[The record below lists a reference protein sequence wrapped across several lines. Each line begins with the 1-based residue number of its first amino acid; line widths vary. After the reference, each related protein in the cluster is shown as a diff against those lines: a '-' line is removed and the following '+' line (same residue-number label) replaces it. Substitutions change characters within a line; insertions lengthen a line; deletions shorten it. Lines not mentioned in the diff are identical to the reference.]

1 MKEKM
6 LVHLNKIK
14 NFFIIIIFLS
24 AIPFSVYSEEKKIHF
39 LETNWS
45 FNGIFGT
52 FDRASLQ
59 RGYQVYQEVCSGCH
73 SVQHLS
79 YRNLSEKGGPEF
91 SIEEAKAIASQFEI
105 EDGPNSEGEM
115 FLRSGRLSDKFLKPY
130 PNVQAATAAN
140 DGAYPPDM
148 SVLAKARA
156 GGADYIYSLLLG
168 YEEAPESFQLEDGVY
183 YNKYMPGNKIKMSEP
198 ISEGIVEYSD
208 GTKPTKEQIAK
219 DVTTFL
225 VWSSEPHLESQHRM
239 GFKAIIY
246 LIILI
251 TLVYMSKQK
260 VWSRFGSKKVEEE
273 VEEETFDKV
282 ERAVTEYE
290 GEDPKTFK

>member
-1 MKEKM
+1 M
-6 LVHLNKIK
+6 LLLLNRIILVV
-14 NFFIIIIFLS
+14 FISL
-24 AIPFSVYSEEKKIHF
+24 FSFSTSSEEVKSEFIK
-39 LETNWS
+39 TKWS
-45 FNGIFGT
+45 FEGIFGT

-91 SIEEAKAIASQFEI
+91 STEEAKAIAAQFEV
-105 EDGPNSEGEM
+105 EDGPNSDGEM
-115 FLRSGRLSDKFLKPY
+115 FMRPGRLSDKFVKPY
-130 PNVQAATAAN
+130 PNVEASTVAN

-148 SVLAKARA
+148 SVLTKARA

-168 YEEAPESFQLEDGVY
+168 YEEAPTGFELDDGVY
-183 YNKYMPGNKIKMSEP
+183 YNKYIPGNKIKMSAP
-198 ISEGIVEYSD
+198 LSDGLVEYSD
-208 GTKPTKEQIAK
+208 STQATTAQMAK

-225 VWSSEPHLESQHRM
+225 VWAAEPHLEAQHRM

-246 LIILI
+246 LIILF

-260 VWSRFGSKKVEEE
+260 VWSQFTSKKEP
-273 VEEETFDKV
+273 EEETFDKV

>member
-6 LVHLNKIK
+6 LVHLNKLINK
-14 NFFIIIIFLS
+14 ILIIFLMFV
-24 AIPFSVYSEEKKIHF
+24 IPFSVSSEEKNISF
-39 LETNWS
+39 IETDWS
-45 FNGIFGT
+45 FEGLFGT

-59 RGYQVYQEVCSGCH
+59 RGYQVYNEVCAGCH
-73 SVQHLS
+73 SVKHLS

-91 SIEEAKAIASQFEI
+91 SVEEAKAIASQFEV
-105 EDGPNSEGEM
+105 EDGPNSDGEM
-115 FLRSGRLSDKFLKPY
+115 FMRAARLSDKFASPY
-130 PNVQAATAAN
+130 PNVEASTAAN

-168 YEEAPESFQLEDGVY
+168 YEEAPTNFELDDGVY

-198 ISEGIVEYSD
+198 ISDGIVEYSD
-208 GTKPTKEQIAK
+208 GTNATKEQIAK
-219 DVTTFL
+219 DVTSFL
-225 VWSSEPHLESQHRM
+225 VWTSEPHLESQHRM
-239 GFKAIIY
+239 GFKVIIY

-251 TLVYMSKQK
+251 ILVYMSKQK
-260 VWSRFGSKKVEEE
+260 VWSQFGSKNLEEEE
-273 VEEETFDKV
+273 VFDKV
-282 ERAVTEYE
+282 EKVVTEYE

>member
-1 MKEKM
+1 M
-6 LVHLNKIK
+6 LVHLNKIILTV
-14 NFFIIIIFLS
+14 FISIITTSSLADS
-24 AIPFSVYSEEKKIHF
+24 QHSHGGN
-39 LETNWS
+39 TNYLKTDWS
-45 FNGIFGT
+45 FKGIFGT
-52 FDRASLQ
+52 FERDSLQ

-79 YRNLSEKGGPEF
+79 YRNLAEKGGPEF
-91 SIEEAKAIASQFEI
+91 SKEEAKAIASQFEI
-105 EDGPNSEGEM
+105 EDGPNSDGEM
-115 FLRSGRLSDKFLKPY
+115 FMRSARLSDKFAKPY
-130 PNVQAATAAN
+130 PNIQAATAAN

-168 YEEAPESFQLEDGVY
+168 YEEAPENFELDDGVY

-198 ISEGIVEYSD
+198 IMDGIVEYAD
-208 GTKPTKEQIAK
+208 GTEATKAQMAK
-219 DVTTFL
+219 DVTAFL
-225 VWSSEPHLESQHRM
+225 VWASEPHLESQHRM
-239 GFKAIIY
+239 GFKVIIY

-260 VWSRFGSKKVEEE
+260 VWSSFGSKTQEEEE
-273 VEEETFDKV
+273 VFDKV
-282 ERAVTEYE
+282 EKSVTEYE

>member
-1 MKEKM
+1 M
-6 LVHLNKIK
+6 LILLNR
-14 NFFIIIIFLS
+14 IILIIFISIFSFS
-24 AIPFSVYSEEKKIHF
+24 AHSEEKNTDYVK
-39 LETNWS
+39 TNWS
-45 FNGIFGT
+45 FKGIFGT

-91 SIEEAKAIASQFEI
+91 SVEETKAIAAQFEV
-105 EDGPNSEGEM
+105 EDGPNSDGEM
-115 FLRSGRLSDKFLKPY
+115 FMRLGRLSDKFVKPY
-130 PNVQAATAAN
+130 PNVEASTAAN
-140 DGAYPPDM
+140 GGAYPPDM
-148 SVLAKARA
+148 SVLVKARK
-156 GGADYIYSLLLG
+156 GGPDYIYSLLLG
-168 YEEAPESFQLEDGVY
+168 YEEPPAGFEVDEGVY
-183 YNKYMPGNKIKMSEP
+183 YNKYMSGNKIKMATPLSD
-198 ISEGIVEYSD
+198 GLVEYSD
-208 GTKPTKEQIAK
+208 GTQATTAQMAK

-225 VWSSEPHLESQHRM
+225 VWVSEPHLESQHRM

-246 LIILI
+246 LIILL

-260 VWSRFGSKKVEEE
+260 VWSRFGSKNIE
-273 VEEETFDKV
+273 EEETFDKV

>member
-1 MKEKM
+1 M
-6 LVHLNKIK
+6 LALLNR
-14 NFFIIIIFLS
+14 IILIIFIS
-24 AIPFSVYSEEKKIHF
+24 TVSFSVYAEEVNTDYVKTK
-39 LETNWS
+39 WS
-45 FNGIFGT
+45 FKGIFGT

-91 SIEEAKAIASQFEI
+91 SIEEAKAIAAQFEV
-105 EDGPNSEGEM
+105 EDGPNSDGEM
-115 FLRSGRLSDKFLKPY
+115 FMRPGRLSDKFVKPY
-130 PNVQAATAAN
+130 PNVEASTAAN
-140 DGAYPPDM
+140 GGAYPPDM
-148 SVLAKARA
+148 SVLAKARK

-168 YEEAPESFQLEDGVY
+168 YEEPPAGFEIEEGVY
-183 YNKYMPGNKIKMSEP
+183 YNKYMSGNKIKMTAPLSD
-198 ISEGIVEYSD
+198 GLVEYSD
-208 GTKPTKEQIAK
+208 GTQSTTAQMAK

-225 VWSSEPHLESQHRM
+225 VWTAEPHLESQHRM
-239 GFKAIIY
+239 GFKVIIY
-246 LIILI
+246 LIILL

-260 VWSRFGSKKVEEE
+260 VWSRFGSKNIE
-273 VEEETFDKV
+273 EEETFDKV

>member
-1 MKEKM
+1 M
-6 LVHLNKIK
+6 LILLNR
-14 NFFIIIIFLS
+14 IILIIFIS
-24 AIPFSVYSEEKKIHF
+24 TVSFSVHSEETNKNYVK
-39 LETNWS
+39 TNWS
-45 FNGIFGT
+45 FKGIFGT

-73 SVQHLS
+73 SAQHLS

-91 SIEEAKAIASQFEI
+91 SVEEAKAIAAQFEV
-105 EDGPNSEGEM
+105 EDGPNSDGEM
-115 FLRSGRLSDKFLKPY
+115 FTRLGRLSDKFVKPY
-130 PNVQAATAAN
+130 PNVEASTAAN

-148 SVLAKARA
+148 SVLAKARK

-168 YEEAPESFQLEDGVY
+168 YEEAPTGFELDEGVY
-183 YNKYMPGNKIKMSEP
+183 YNKYMSGNRIKMLAPLSD
-198 ISEGIVEYSD
+198 GLVEYSD
-208 GTKPTKEQIAK
+208 GTQSTAAQMAK

-225 VWSSEPHLESQHRM
+225 VWAAEPHLESQHRM
-239 GFKAIIY
+239 GFKVIIY
-246 LIILI
+246 LIILL

-260 VWSRFGSKKVEEE
+260 VWSRFGSKVEE
-273 VEEETFDKV
+273 EEETFDKV

>member
-1 MKEKM
+1 M
-6 LVHLNKIK
+6 ITAS
-14 NFFIIIIFLS
+14 FS
-24 AIPFSVYSEEKKIHF
+24 ALSEEKKIDF
-39 LETNWS
+39 LEINWT

-73 SVQHLS
+73 SVKHLS

-105 EDGPNSEGEM
+105 QDGPNSDGEM
-115 FLRSGRLSDKFLKPY
+115 FMRSARLSDKFAKPY
-130 PNVQAATAAN
+130 PNVEASTAAN
-140 DGAYPPDM
+140 GGAYPPDM
-148 SVLAKARA
+148 SVLAKARV

-168 YEEAPESFQLEDGVY
+168 YEEAPENFDLDDGVY
-183 YNKYMPGNKIKMSEP
+183 YNKYMPGKKIKMSEP
-198 ISEGIVEYSD
+198 LSDGVVEYTD
-208 GTKPTKEQIAK
+208 GTESSKIQMAK
-219 DVTTFL
+219 DVTNFL
-225 VWSSEPHLESQHRM
+225 VWASEPHLESQHRM
-239 GFKAIIY
+239 GFKTIIY

-260 VWSRFGSKKVEEE
+260 VWSRFGSKPEED
-273 VEEETFDKV
+273 EETFDKI
-282 ERAVTEYE
+282 EKAVSEYE